1 MRPHS
6 LPTRLFK
13 ALSGVIE
20 WGVAEKLDR
29 FADRCGGSAGT
40 RDPVCPGARLFPC
53 FPLNC
58 AAVNQRASTNGGGF
72 YGQTQARQ
80 PPTYNCATMENLDL
94 FDQLTQRVERLL
106 QQHAE
111 LQESN
116 ILLSVQVE
124 ELTQER
130 DALLSRLGNARERL
144 EALLERLPAPP
155 NENAD
160 AAPAQT
166 SASLS

>member
-1 MRPHS
+1 
-6 LPTRLFK
+6 
-13 ALSGVIE
+13 
-20 WGVAEKLDR
+20 
-29 FADRCGGSAGT
+29 
-40 RDPVCPGARLFPC
+40 
-53 FPLNC
+53 
-58 AAVNQRASTNGGGF
+58 
-72 YGQTQARQ
+72 
-80 PPTYNCATMENLDL
+80 MENLDL

-160 AAPAQT
+160 AAPAQA

>member
-1 MRPHS
+1 
-6 LPTRLFK
+6 
-13 ALSGVIE
+13 
-20 WGVAEKLDR
+20 
-29 FADRCGGSAGT
+29 
-40 RDPVCPGARLFPC
+40 
-53 FPLNC
+53 
-58 AAVNQRASTNGGGF
+58 
-72 YGQTQARQ
+72 
-80 PPTYNCATMENLDL
+80 
-94 FDQLTQRVERLL
+94 
-106 QQHAE
+106 
-111 LQESN
+111 
-116 ILLSVQVE
+116 LLSVQVE

>member
-1 MRPHS
+1 M
-6 LPTRLFK
+6 
-13 ALSGVIE
+13 
-20 WGVAEKLDR
+20 
-29 FADRCGGSAGT
+29 
-40 RDPVCPGARLFPC
+40 
-53 FPLNC
+53 
-58 AAVNQRASTNGGGF
+58 
-72 YGQTQARQ
+72 
-80 PPTYNCATMENLDL
+80 
-94 FDQLTQRVERLL
+94 

-144 EALLERLPAPP
+144 EALLERLPALPDDS
-155 NENAD
+155 AH
-160 AAPAQT
+160 AAPAQA